1 MGKNGNIK
9 KMNMKV
15 AGTLGNYLSQKVNS
29 NTGELEDT
37 SKRGRDVSQADD
49 KNEDKDNKDDKKEV
63 WDQKLFEGLTSKQKK
78 NLRKKLQ
85 RQRKKKENLD
95 SSQADSSVDLSE
107 RQNDRSINDEGQENP
122 MGEIDNID
130 IDVGDK
136 AKDENKIL
144 DDLQADVQT
153 EDRTT
158 ATGETKQ
165 GQTLDEMKKEF

>member
-37 SKRGRDVSQADD
+37 SKKELDASQIDD

-107 RQNDRSINDEGQENP
+107 RQNDRSINDDGQENP

-158 ATGETKQ
+158 ATGETK
-165 GQTLDEMKKEF
+165 

>member
-15 AGTLGNYLSQKVNS
+15 AGTLGNYLNQKVNS
-29 NTGELEDT
+29 KTGELEER
-37 SKRGRDVSQADD
+37 SKKELDASTADD
-49 KNEDKDNKDDKKEV
+49 KNEDKDNKDEKKEV

-107 RQNDRSINDEGQENP
+107 RQNDRSINDDGQENP

-158 ATGETKQ
+158 ATGETK
-165 GQTLDEMKKEF
+165 